1 MINFSFIIPHKNIPD
16 LLQKALD
23 SIPRRND
30 VEIIVVDDNSDPGT
44 TDFSHFPGINDPSVQ
59 VVFTKEGKGAGYARN
74 IGLEKA
80 SGKWILFCDAD
91 DFYTD
96 KISFFLDEYNDS
108 DADIVLWKTCS
119 IDFDTGHPSHRGETL
134 NEFVD
139 EGIATGNFSNAL
151 LISCPV
157 KGMYSSAFLVRHNI
171 RFNESHW
178 GNDVVFS
185 TKVADSAK
193 KIIASNFVSYCITSH
208 RNFGLM
214 SNPSLSSI
222 LVRFSENA
230 KSVRIARKKFNG
242 NPNIHKWFFDTW
254 FAVYKRNKFQAI
266 KLIPTAIYSDKLH
279 FIKEVSRAL

>member
-1 MINFSFIIPHKNIPD
+1 MITFSFILPHKNTPE

-23 SIPRRND
+23 SIPRWDD
-30 VEIIVVDDNSDPGT
+30 VEIIVVDDNSDPAT
-44 TDFSHFPGINDPSVQ
+44 TNFTQFPGVNDPSVQ
-59 VVFTKEGKGAGYARN
+59 VIFTNEGEGAGYARN

-91 DFYTD
+91 DFFTD
-96 KISFFLDEYNDS
+96 NITFFLNEFRDS
-108 DADIVLWKTCS
+108 DTDIVLWKTCS
-119 IDFDTGHPSHRGETL
+119 IDLDTGNPSYRGETL

-139 EGIATGNFSNAL
+139 EGLLTGNFSNAL

-157 KGMYSSAFLVRHNI
+157 KGMYSKDFLLKHNI
-171 RFNESHW
+171 QFNESRW

-185 TKVADSAK
+185 TKVAVSAK
-193 KIIASNFVSYCITSH
+193 KVIASTLVVYCITNHSK
-208 RNFGLM
+208 FGLV
-214 SNPSLSSI
+214 SNPSLEST
-222 LVRFSENA
+222 LVRFQQEA
-230 KSVRIARKKFNG
+230 KSIRIARNKFND

-254 FAVYKRNKFQAI
+254 FAVYKRNKFQAV